1 MRFSIGRFGAPH
13 RSGASGNRVRASGAP
28 GASDASERASGAA
41 SPSPHRRM
49 WNVIAALLV
58 VLAVALIQLWRAD
71 SDSAPEPGGAGRA
84 SGAAGSASS
93 GELTASEAL
102 SALSELPGGRP
113 DSGRGYSRA
122 EFGLGDGW
130 PDTDGDGCTVRNE
143 VLRRDLAGVT
153 FWSGKS
159 TPPGCVVATGT
170 LRDPYSGTVIS
181 FDRARAPEAVTID
194 HVVALYDAW
203 RAGAQDWDADT
214 RAQFATDPLN
224 LLAVSGA
231 ANKEKGHA
239 TAAQWLPDNPAF
251 VCEYA
256 ARQVAVKRAY
266 GLRVDDDERHALHE
280 VLSDCVR

>member
-1 MRFSIGRFGAPH
+1 MRFSIGRPGASH
-13 RSGASGNRVRASGAP
+13 RSGASGNRGRASG
-28 GASDASERASGAA
+28 ASERASGAA
-41 SPSPHRRM
+41 APSPHRRM

-71 SDSAPEPGGAGRA
+71 SDSAPQSGGT
-84 SGAAGSASS
+84 GSASR
-93 GELTASEAL
+93 GKLTASEAL

-153 FWSGKS
+153 FWVGKS

-170 LRDPYSGTVIS
+170 LRDPYSGTEIS
-181 FDRARAPEAVTID
+181 FDRAHAPEAVTID

-224 LLAVSGA
+224 LLAVSGT

>member
-1 MRFSIGRFGAPH
+1 MRFSMG
-13 RSGASGNRVRASGAP
+13 RSGARHGDTQASGT
-28 GASDASERASGAA
+28 S
-41 SPSPHRRM
+41 SPHRRM
-49 WNVIAALLV
+49 WTVIAALLM
-58 VLAVALIQLWRAD
+58 VLAAALLQLSRTG
-71 SDSAPEPGGAGRA
+71 SDSAPGGI
-84 SGAAGSASS
+84 GSASS
-93 GELTASEAL
+93 GTLTASQAL

-113 DSGRGYSRA
+113 DSGHGYSRA
-122 EFGLGDGW
+122 EFGLEDGW

-159 TPPGCVVATGT
+159 TQPGCVVATGT
-170 LRDPYSGTVIS
+170 LRDPYTGTEIS
-181 FDRARAPEAVTID
+181 FDRAREPQAVTID

-214 RAQFATDPLN
+214 RARFATDPLN

-239 TAAQWLPDNPAF
+239 TAARWLPDNPAF

>member
-1 MRFSIGRFGAPH
+1 MRFSMG
-13 RSGASGNRVRASGAP
+13 RSGARHGDTQASGT
-28 GASDASERASGAA
+28 S
-41 SPSPHRRM
+41 SPHRRM
-49 WNVIAALLV
+49 WTVITALLMVLAAALL
-58 VLAVALIQLWRAD
+58 QLSRTG
-71 SDSAPEPGGAGRA
+71 SDSEPGGI
-84 SGAAGSASS
+84 GSASS
-93 GELTASEAL
+93 GTLTASQAL

-122 EFGLGDGW
+122 EFGLEDGW

-170 LRDPYSGTVIS
+170 LRDPYTGTEIS
-181 FDRARAPEAVTID
+181 FDRAREPQAVTID

-214 RAQFATDPLN
+214 RARFATDPLN

-239 TAAQWLPDNPAF
+239 TAARWLPDNPAF
-251 VCEYA
+251 GAC
-256 ARQVAVKRAY
+256 QVF
-266 GLRVDDDERHALHE
+266 
-280 VLSDCVR
+280 CVNGFV

>member
-1 MRFSIGRFGAPH
+1 MRFSMG
-13 RSGASGNRVRASGAP
+13 RSGARHGDTQASGT
-28 GASDASERASGAA
+28 S
-41 SPSPHRRM
+41 SPHRRM
-49 WNVIAALLV
+49 WTVIAALLM
-58 VLAVALIQLWRAD
+58 VLAAALLQLSHTG
-71 SDSAPEPGGAGRA
+71 SDSEPGGI
-84 SGAAGSASS
+84 GSASS
-93 GELTASEAL
+93 GTLTASQAL

-122 EFGLGDGW
+122 EFGLEDGW

-170 LRDPYSGTVIS
+170 LRDPYTGTEIS
-181 FDRARAPEAVTID
+181 FDRAREPQAVTID

-239 TAAQWLPDNPAF
+239 TAARWLPDNPAF